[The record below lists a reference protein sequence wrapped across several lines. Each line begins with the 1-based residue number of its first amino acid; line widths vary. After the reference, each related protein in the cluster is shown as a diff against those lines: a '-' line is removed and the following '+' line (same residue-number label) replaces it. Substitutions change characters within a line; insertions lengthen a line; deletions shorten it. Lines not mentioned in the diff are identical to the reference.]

1 MTLFLKAKR
10 VGSIPA
16 LIFFTIFLTLFS
28 ILGSVFLALETGNP
42 INKVTHSLY
51 GSQSFN
57 QEAGKYVVSKILEK
71 STGEERTIFLEKGP
85 QISSAVTN
93 LLGNPLFHQEADKIS
108 DVVYS
113 YYAMG
118 SKDVTSVDVRPIANL
133 ALAGLVN
140 IDPQFKELNKEL
152 VKIKPIKLKAQKNGP
167 DVAQIRS
174 ILNLVIALLLVLS
187 CAMLFLYL
195 MFARSRKDTLRWPGL
210 VFFLE
215 GVLLTS
221 IFLAAKSLIA
231 HQLNTSTDSL
241 LRAGLPLAS
250 HPLLA
255 PFMFVG
261 LFELIIGLALF
272 IGSFVRQLN
281 GSSSTAV
288 APG

>member
-10 VGSIPA
+10 AGSIPS
-16 LIFFTIFLTLFS
+16 LIFFVIFFTLFS
-28 ILGSVFLALETGNP
+28 ILGSVFLALESGNP

-57 QEAGKYVVSKILEK
+57 EEAGKYVVNKFLEK

-85 QISSAVTN
+85 QISTAVTN

-108 DVVYS
+108 EVVYS

-118 SKDVTSVDVRPIANL
+118 SKEIKSVDVRPIANL

-152 VKIKPIKLKAQKNGP
+152 DKIKPIKLKAQKDGP

-174 ILNLVIALLLVLS
+174 ILNLAIVLLLVLS
-187 CAMLFLYL
+187 FAMLFLYV

-210 VFFLE
+210 VLFLQ
-215 GVLLTS
+215 GVSLTS
-221 IFLAAKSLIA
+221 IFLVANSLIA
-231 HQLNTSTDSL
+231 NQVNTSKDSL
-241 LRAGLPLAS
+241 LRIGLPLAA

-255 PFMFVG
+255 PFMLVG
-261 LFELIIGLALF
+261 LLELIIGLGLF
-272 IGSFVRQLN
+272 VGSFLRQLN
-281 GSSSTAV
+281 GSSTPAV
-288 APG
+288 AIS